1 MNNKID
7 KDKSK
12 YEDII
17 HLPHHVSSKRS
28 QMSLKDRAAQFA
40 PFAAVVGHEK
50 AVKETARLTEQR
62 RELDEMEKAII
73 NEQLREIEAQLPDG
87 SDVEVVYYEPDE
99 LKAGGEYITKIG
111 TVKKIDIYE
120 REILMNDG
128 TRIAIE
134 EIFSIVS
141 NVSKSDQ

>member
-7 KDKSK
+7 NDKSK

-17 HLPHHVSSKRS
+17 HLPHHVSSKRP

-50 AVKETARLTEQR
+50 AVKETARLTERR

-73 NEQLREIEAQLPDG
+73 NEQLREIESQLPG
-87 SDVEVVYYEPDE
+87 GADVWSSV
-99 LKAGGEYITKIG
+99 L
-111 TVKKIDIYE
+111 
-120 REILMNDG
+120 R
-128 TRIAIE
+128 TRWIKGWWRIH
-134 EIFSIVS
+134 
-141 NVSKSDQ
+141 N